1 MENKLL
7 IKALVK
13 CFGTTKTIKMLNQL
27 NGRKINKKAK
37 KYRASLKLST

>member
-13 CFGTTKTIKMLNQL
+13 CFGATKTIKMLNQL

-37 KYRASLKLST
+37 RYRASLKLSA